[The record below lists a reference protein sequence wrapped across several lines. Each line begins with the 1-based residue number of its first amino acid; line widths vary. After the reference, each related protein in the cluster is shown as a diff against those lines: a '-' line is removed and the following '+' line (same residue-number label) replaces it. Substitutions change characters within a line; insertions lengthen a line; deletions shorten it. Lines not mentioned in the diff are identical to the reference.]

1 MSKGLGARFMSKGLG
16 ARFRSRVLKQN
27 SEVVFRSRV

>member
-16 ARFRSRVLKQN
+16 ARFRSRALEWDLGV
-27 SEVVFRSRV
+27 EF